1 MKKLVILCV
10 VVVVIA
16 LITGAFVLAGGQ
28 DKKPVVGLVLK
39 GLGNEFQKTVMA
51 GAIKRAEEDGT
62 YELIAKGVGTE
73 TDIAGQ
79 VSIVEQM
86 IASGVD
92 VIVIAPIDS
101 SALIPAIKKA
111 LENGI
116 IVVNYD
122 DEFNREELIRQG
134 IGEIPF
140 VGPDNVEGAELA
152 GDYLAEQIG
161 GAGHKVIILEGIP
174 GVVNADRRTEG
185 FMNSVKKYNLDLLVS
200 RTAHFDAEEA
210 NVVLTNLLTM
220 YPDVEGVMCAN
231 DNMGLG
237 AVKAIQAAGLQDQ
250 IKLVG
255 FDNTPSFQ
263 ALMRQGKAIATIEQ
277 HPELLGSWGV
287 DTGLKML
294 RTGEKITGWIKVPV
308 ELVTVNDLPAE

>member
-152 GDYLAEQIG
+152 GDYLAESFNRTKDRVECAERKSLDSILKEPPGCVLRIG
-161 GAGHKVIILEGIP
+161 AQFTLKSDSLHSHIL
-174 GVVNADRRTEG
+174 
-185 FMNSVKKYNLDLLVS
+185 KYG
-200 RTAHFDAEEA
+200 R
-210 NVVLTNLLTM
+210 M
-220 YPDVEGVMCAN
+220 
-231 DNMGLG
+231 
-237 AVKAIQAAGLQDQ
+237 
-250 IKLVG
+250 
-255 FDNTPSFQ
+255 
-263 ALMRQGKAIATIEQ
+263 
-277 HPELLGSWGV
+277 
-287 DTGLKML
+287 
-294 RTGEKITGWIKVPV
+294 
-308 ELVTVNDLPAE
+308 

>member
-1 MKKLVILCV
+1 MKKLVFLCV
-10 VVVVIA
+10 IVVLIA
-16 LITGAFVLAGGQ
+16 SMAYAGGFAQ
-28 DKKPVVGLVLK
+28 AKKPVVGLVLK

-79 VSIVEQM
+79 VTIVEQM
-86 IASGVD
+86 IASKVD

-101 SALIPAIKKA
+101 SALIPSIKKA
-111 LENGI
+111 VESNI

-185 FMNSVKKYNLDLLVS
+185 FMNSVKKYKLDLLVS

-237 AVKAIQAAGLQDQ
+237 AVKAIEVAGLQDQ
-250 IKLVG
+250 VKLVG
-255 FDNTPSFQ
+255 FDNTPAFQ
-263 ALMRQGKAIATIEQ
+263 ELMRQGKAIATIEQ

-308 ELVTVNDLPAE
+308 ELVTMDDLPSE